1 MLTACQALQYPHVTF
16 LMVHPG
22 WVQTDMGGAG
32 GITADIG
39 VDESVSGIFDVFSK
53 METSMSGKFVNWKGE
68 QIPY

>member
-1 MLTACQALQYPHVTF
+1 MHIVNKLF
-16 LMVHPG
+16 N
-22 WVQTDMGGAG
+22 
-32 GITADIG
+32 GINKLIAHLG